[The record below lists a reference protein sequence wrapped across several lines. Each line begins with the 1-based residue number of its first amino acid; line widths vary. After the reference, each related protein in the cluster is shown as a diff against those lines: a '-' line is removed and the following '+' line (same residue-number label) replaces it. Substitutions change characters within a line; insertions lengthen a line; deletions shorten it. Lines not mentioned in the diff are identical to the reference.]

1 MRTRIGSA
9 GIWGA
14 MIAMFVVELARG
26 AVANNAELLRLG
38 ALPDS
43 GQIHHEYWRLI
54 TCGFLHW
61 DLRHLLLNTLLLF
74 LLGPIAER
82 RAGTVGLLI
91 IFLSASVAS
100 GAGILIKHQ
109 IWPAEGVSLGAS
121 GGMFGLLG
129 AALVLVFRQRS
140 PSRVRA
146 VLMAALV
153 LGLIY
158 SFLPGVSMIGHIVG
172 LLIGATIAFVI
183 PLEEQESAAAAG

>member
-14 MIAMFVVELARG
+14 MIAMFLVELARG
-26 AVANNAELLRLG
+26 AIANDAELLRLG
-38 ALPDS
+38 ALPDN

-54 TCGFLHW
+54 TCAFLHW

-74 LLGPIAER
+74 LLGPIVER
-82 RAGTVGLLI
+82 RAGTMVLLI

-121 GGMFGLLG
+121 GGMFGFLG
-129 AALVLVFRQRS
+129 AALVLVFRRPS
-140 PSRVRA
+140 PGRLRI
-146 VLMAALV
+146 LLIAALI

-158 SFLPGVSMIGHIVG
+158 SLLPNVSMIGHIVG
-172 LLIGATIAFVI
+172 LIIGTTLAFVV
-183 PLEEQESAAAAG
+183 PLKESEPTVVDA

>member
-1 MRTRIGSA
+1 MRTRIGST
-9 GIWGA
+9 GILGA
-14 MIAMFVVELARG
+14 MIAMFLVELARG
-26 AVANNAELLRLG
+26 AVANDAGLLRLG

-43 GQIHHEYWRLI
+43 GPIHHEYWRLI

-74 LLGPIAER
+74 LLGPIVER
-82 RAGTVGLLI
+82 RAGTIGLLI

-100 GAGILIKHQ
+100 GLGILVKHQ
-109 IWPAEGVSLGAS
+109 IWPAESVSLGAS

-129 AALVLVFRQRS
+129 AALVLVFRWPS
-140 PSRVRA
+140 PSRLRTM
-146 VLMAALV
+146 LTAALV

-172 LLIGATIAFVI
+172 LIIGTTMGFVI
-183 PLEEQESAAAAG
+183 PLKVPKPIVAAG

>member
-1 MRTRIGSA
+1 MRTRVGSA

-14 MIAMFVVELARG
+14 MIAVFMVELARG
-26 AVANNAELLRLG
+26 AVANDAELLRLG

-54 TCGFLHW
+54 TFGFLHW

-74 LLGPIAER
+74 LLGPIVER
-82 RAGTVGLLI
+82 RAGTVRLLI

-100 GAGILIKHQ
+100 GAGILVKHQ

-129 AALVLVFRQRS
+129 AALVLAFRRPS
-140 PSRVRA
+140 PGRLRA
-146 VLMAALV
+146 VLVAALV

-172 LLIGATIAFVI
+172 LIIGATIALVT
-183 PLEEQESAAAAG
+183 PLKEPTPAVA

>member
-14 MIAMFVVELARG
+14 MIVMFLVELARG
-26 AVANNAELLRLG
+26 AVANDAGLLRLG
-38 ALPDS
+38 ALPDT
-43 GQIHHEYWRLI
+43 GPIHHEYWRLM

-74 LLGPIAER
+74 LLGPIVER
-82 RAGTVGLLI
+82 RAGTIGLLI

-100 GAGILIKHQ
+100 GLGILVKHQ

-129 AALVLVFRQRS
+129 AALVFVFRRPS
-140 PSRVRA
+140 PSRLRN
-146 VLMAALV
+146 VLVAALV
-153 LGLIY
+153 MGLIY

-172 LLIGATIAFVI
+172 LIIGTTIALVF
-183 PLEEQESAAAAG
+183 PLKEPKPTVAAG

>member
-14 MIAMFVVELARG
+14 MIAMFLVELARG
-26 AVANNAELLRLG
+26 AVANDAGLLGLG

-43 GQIHHEYWRLI
+43 GQIQHEYWRLI
-54 TCGFLHW
+54 TFGLLHW

-74 LLGPIAER
+74 LLGPIVER
-82 RAGTVGLLI
+82 RAGLVALLV

-121 GGMFGLLG
+121 GGMFGFLG
-129 AALVLVFRQRS
+129 AGLVLAFRRRS
-140 PSRVRA
+140 PSRLRT
-146 VLMAALV
+146 VLVAALI

-183 PLEEQESAAAAG
+183 PYQEQEPAAAAG

>member
-1 MRTRIGSA
+1 MRTRIGSI
-9 GIWGA
+9 GILGA
-14 MIAMFVVELARG
+14 MIAMFLVELARG
-26 AVANNAELLRLG
+26 AVANDAGLLRLG
-38 ALPDS
+38 ALPDT
-43 GQIHHEYWRLI
+43 GPIYHEYWRLI

-74 LLGPIAER
+74 LLGPIVER
-82 RAGTVGLLI
+82 RAGTIGLLI

-100 GAGILIKHQ
+100 GLGILVKHQ

-129 AALVLVFRQRS
+129 AGLVLVFARPS
-140 PSRVRA
+140 PSRLRT
-146 VLMAALV
+146 VLMAVLV

-172 LLIGATIAFVI
+172 LIIGVTITLVI
-183 PLEEQESAAAAG
+183 PLKVSKPTVAAD

>member
-9 GIWGA
+9 GIWGT
-14 MIAMFVVELARG
+14 MIAMFLVELARG
-26 AVANNAELLRLG
+26 AVANGAELLRLG

-54 TCGFLHW
+54 TFGFLHW

-74 LLGPIAER
+74 LLGPIVER
-82 RAGTVGLLI
+82 RAGTIGLLI

-129 AALVLVFRQRS
+129 AALVLVFRRPSPGRLRS
-140 PSRVRA
+140 
-146 VLMAALV
+146 VLVTALV

-172 LLIGATIAFVI
+172 VIIGTTMALVIALKEPEPTV
-183 PLEEQESAAAAG
+183 AAG

>member
-14 MIAMFVVELARG
+14 MIAVFLVELARD
-26 AVANNAELLRLG
+26 AVANDAGLLGLG

-54 TCGFLHW
+54 TFGFLHW

-74 LLGPIAER
+74 LLGPIVER

-91 IFLSASVAS
+91 IFLGASVAS
-100 GAGILIKHQ
+100 GVGILVKHQ

-129 AALVLVFRQRS
+129 AGLVLVFRQRS
-140 PSRVRA
+140 QSRLRTM
-146 VLMAALV
+146 LIAALV

-172 LLIGATIAFVI
+172 LLIGALMALVI
-183 PLEEQESAAAAG
+183 PLKEPKPTVAAG

>member
-1 MRTRIGSA
+1 MRNRIGSA
-9 GIWGA
+9 GIWSA
-14 MIAMFVVELARG
+14 TIAVFLVELGRG
-26 AVANNAELLRLG
+26 AIANDAELLRLG

-43 GQIHHEYWRLI
+43 GQIHYEYWRLI
-54 TCGFLHW
+54 TFGFLHW

-74 LLGPIAER
+74 LLGPIVER

-109 IWPAEGVSLGAS
+109 VWPTAGVSVGAS

-129 AALVLVFRQRS
+129 AGLVLVFRRPS
-140 PSRVRA
+140 PSRLRTM
-146 VLMAALV
+146 LMAALV

-158 SFLPGVSMIGHIVG
+158 SFLPGVSMIGHLVG
-172 LLIGATIAFVI
+172 LLIGGTIAFVI
-183 PLEEQESAAAAG
+183 PHKEQEPAAAAG